1 MIETEVSFVSL
12 CYIEEGHDG
21 RVWLH
26 RLADVE
32 NGRLHT
38 PLKSDRTDKYFE
50 NRYQLYWND
59 GPSMIGAVGV
69 WEWTAVPNRND
80 PKKDYV
86 ESYYVKDYSPVRV
99 VVLQSS
105 SLEDI
110 VEQLKNGSICS
121 QAYFCDTLFCYE
133 PALGR
138 LFGRLD
144 GVLCQADEFKI
155 ADGYVKL
162 SENVHALPCF
172 TIQTSDVYNWSNKNL
187 RFLRELQLG
196 APSGSIPVKQTRE
209 VIRTLIL
216 DRSTRDVVKESFGVS
231 NAQWRKCKALLE
243 RVCDES
249 LYEAAAQILEC
260 TPEQARQAVD
270 DFVAHANEVIEAG
283 DIDAEA
289 LAQLALNHEE
299 LRRQCEESLSSKWK
313 EDHAAEL
320 AKAAQEAEAA
330 EQRLSSAEENRKR
343 LLAETEE
350 AQDRLDR
357 LCAEIKR
364 NETVGQDTVA
374 AIRLKIADAQKDM
387 AGFIASV
394 SMFLPQP
401 DSPAGETDPRWR
413 YIPAEQ
419 GRHSDDIDPAEDWRD
434 ELHIISQNL
443 ANSLKIDAEFRSMLA
458 AFLYSAHIH
467 HAPLLIAGPNG
478 CGIADALSMSLY
490 AEGSGHL
497 LLGEGCDYDIAAG
510 IQDHK
515 ERIISVRNM
524 FGRGW
529 SDELPQALSQLPKQ
543 IVWTHPYVED
553 LMIEPKGLYHYML
566 PLFSECFIQA
576 VPSLDLWPG
585 KRAEGFKEY
594 ASEKGIPL
602 RLAGFKRLG
611 LSRLLLNRLE
621 SVLSDAKAMLDTPAK
636 EKDMEVLLGLLPLSV
651 LTGRRDVLRETVES
665 ESGTSR
671 AVKEET
677 ARYFEEA

>member
-1 MIETEVSFVSL
+1 MIVSL
-12 CYIEEGHDG
+12 CYIEKGYDG
-21 RVWLH
+21 RVRLH
-26 RLADVE
+26 RLADVV
-32 NGRLHT
+32 NGRLHK
-38 PLKSDRTDKYFE
+38 PLKSGRNKAL
-50 NRYQLYWND
+50 NRYQLCWND
-59 GPSMIGAVGV
+59 GPSMIGAVGA
-69 WEWTAVPNRND
+69 WKWTAVPDRND

-86 ESYYVKDYSPVRV
+86 ESYYVKDYVPVRV

-138 LFGRLD
+138 LD

-162 SENVHALPCF
+162 SVNVHALPRF
-172 TIQTSDVYNWSNKNL
+172 TIQKSDVYNWGNEDL
-187 RFLRELQLG
+187 RFLLELQLG

-231 NAQWRKCKALLE
+231 NAQWRRCRALLE

-249 LYEAAAQILEC
+249 LYEAAAQSLAC

-283 DIDAEA
+283 DIDAEV
-289 LAQLALNHEE
+289 LTQLALNHEE
-299 LRRQCEESLSSKWK
+299 LRRQCEESLTLKWR

-320 AKAAQEAEAA
+320 AKADQEAKAA
-330 EQRLSSAEENRKR
+330 EQCLSSAEENRKR

-350 AQDRLDR
+350 AQGRLDQ
-357 LCAEIKR
+357 LLADIKHYK
-364 NETVGQDTVA
+364 TVGQDAVE

-401 DSPAGETDPRWR
+401 GSPAGEAGGSRWQ
-413 YIPAEQ
+413 YIPAEK
-419 GRHSDDIDPAEDWRD
+419 GRYAGGDDVDLAENWKD
-434 ELHIISQNL
+434 EFYAISQNL
-443 ANSLKIDAEFRSMLA
+443 ANSLEIDAEFRSMLA

-467 HAPLLIAGPNG
+467 NAPLLIAGPNG

-490 AEGSGHL
+490 AEGSGQL
-497 LLGEGCDYDIAAG
+497 LLGEGCDHDIAAG

-515 ERIISVRNM
+515 ERIVSVRNM

-529 SDELPQALSQLPKQ
+529 SDGLPQALSQLPKQ

-566 PLFSECFIQA
+566 PLFSECFIRA
-576 VPSLDLWPG
+576 APSLDLWSG
-585 KRAEGFKEY
+585 KRAEGFEEY
-594 ASEKGIPL
+594 ASETLIPF

-621 SVLSDAKAMLDTPAK
+621 AVLSDAKVMFDTPAK

-665 ESGTSR
+665 ESGLSR
-671 AVKEET
+671 AVKEEA

>member
-1 MIETEVSFVSL
+1 MTATEVFVSL
-12 CYIEEGHDG
+12 CYVEDCNG
-21 RVWLH
+21 RKWLR
-26 RLADVE
+26 RLADVKDGSLCAPE
-32 NGRLHT
+32 NSDPEGR
-38 PLKSDRTDKYFE
+38 YFE
-50 NRYQLYWND
+50 NRERIFLD
-59 GPSMIGAVGV
+59 PDSPFDEGKIGIWQWFAR
-69 WEWTAVPNRND
+69 PNRD
-80 PKKDYV
+80 EGSPGKDRVASLYMKG
-86 ESYYVKDYSPVRV
+86 YGPVRV
-99 VVLQSS
+99 VVLPSTVN
-105 SLEDI
+105 SLEE
-110 VEQLKNGSICS
+110 VAEQLKNGTVDTHP
-121 QAYFCDTLFCYE
+121 YFCSTLFCYQSE
-133 PALGR
+133 RKQLT
-138 LFGRLD
+138 
-144 GVLCQADEFKI
+144 GVLCKANKFRIENKKAI
-155 ADGYVKL
+155 IC
-162 SENVHALPCF
+162 ENVSTLPTYSICVDD
-172 TIQTSDVYNWSNKNL
+172 IYNRDDKNL
-187 RFLRELQLG
+187 RFLRELQIG
-196 APSGSIPVKQTRE
+196 APSGRIPVKQPRE

-216 DRSTRDVVKESFGVS
+216 RRSTKYVVKESFGIS
-231 NAQWRKCKALLE
+231 NAALLE

-249 LYEAAAQILEC
+249 LCEEAARILAC

-270 DFVAHANEVIEAG
+270 DFVAHADTVVEAR
-283 DIDAEA
+283 DIVVET
-289 LAQLALNHEE
+289 LAQLALKHEG

-313 EDHAAEL
+313 KVHAAEL

-401 DSPAGETDPRWR
+401 GSPAGETDPRWR

-443 ANSLKIDAEFRSMLA
+443 ANSLEIDAEFRSMLA

-467 HAPLLIAGPNG
+467 NAPLLIAGPNG

-665 ESGTSR
+665 ESGISR

>member
-1 MIETEVSFVSL
+1 MTATEVFVSL
-12 CYIEEGHDG
+12 CYVEDCNG
-21 RVWLH
+21 RKWLR
-26 RLADVE
+26 RLADVKDGSLCAPE
-32 NGRLHT
+32 NSDPEGR
-38 PLKSDRTDKYFE
+38 YFE
-50 NRYQLYWND
+50 NRERIFLDSD
-59 GPSMIGAVGV
+59 GPFDEGKIGIWQWFAR
-69 WEWTAVPNRND
+69 PNQD
-80 PKKDYV
+80 EGSPGKDRVASLYMKG
-86 ESYYVKDYSPVRV
+86 YGPVRV
-99 VVLQSS
+99 VVLPSTVN
-105 SLEDI
+105 SLEE
-110 VEQLKNGSICS
+110 VAEQLKNGTVDTHP
-121 QAYFCDTLFCYE
+121 YFCSTLFCYQSE
-133 PALGR
+133 RKQLT
-138 LFGRLD
+138 
-144 GVLCQADEFKI
+144 GVLCKANKFRIENKKAI
-155 ADGYVKL
+155 IC
-162 SENVHALPCF
+162 ENVSTLPTYSICVDD
-172 TIQTSDVYNWSNKNL
+172 IYNWDDKNL
-187 RFLRELQLG
+187 RFLRELQIG
-196 APSGSIPVKQTRE
+196 APSGRIPVKQPRE

-216 DRSTRDVVKESFGVS
+216 RRSTKYVVKESFGIS
-231 NAQWRKCKALLE
+231 NAALLE

-249 LYEAAAQILEC
+249 LCEEAARILAC

-270 DFVAHANEVIEAG
+270 DFVAHADTVIEAR
-283 DIDAEA
+283 DIVVET
-289 LAQLALNHEE
+289 LARLALKHEG

-313 EDHAAEL
+313 KVHAAEL

-401 DSPAGETDPRWR
+401 GSPAGETDPRWR

-443 ANSLKIDAEFRSMLA
+443 ANSLEIDAEFRSMLA

-467 HAPLLIAGPNG
+467 NAPLLIAGPNG

-515 ERIISVRNM
+515 ERIVSVWNM

-529 SDELPQALSQLPKQ
+529 SDGLPQALSQLPKQ
-543 IVWTHPYVED
+543 VVWTHPYVED

-566 PLFSECFIQA
+566 PLFSECFIRA

-585 KRAEGFKEY
+585 KRAEGFEEY
-594 ASEKGIPL
+594 ASAKRSPL

-621 SVLSDAKAMLDTPAK
+621 SVLSDAKAMFDTPAK
-636 EKDMEVLLGLLPLSV
+636 ERDMEALLGLLPLSV

-665 ESGTSR
+665 ESGLSR
-671 AVKEET
+671 AVKEEA

>member
-1 MIETEVSFVSL
+1 MTATEVFVSL
-12 CYIEEGHDG
+12 CYVEDCNG
-21 RVWLH
+21 RKWLR
-26 RLADVE
+26 RLADVKDGSLCAPE
-32 NGRLHT
+32 NSDPEGR
-38 PLKSDRTDKYFE
+38 YFE
-50 NRYQLYWND
+50 NRERIFLDSD
-59 GPSMIGAVGV
+59 GPFDEGKIGIWQWFAR
-69 WEWTAVPNRND
+69 PNQD
-80 PKKDYV
+80 EGSPGKDRVASLYMKG
-86 ESYYVKDYSPVRV
+86 YGPVRV
-99 VVLQSS
+99 VVLPSTVN
-105 SLEDI
+105 SLEE
-110 VEQLKNGSICS
+110 VAEQLKNGTVDTHP
-121 QAYFCDTLFCYE
+121 YFCSTLFCYQSE
-133 PALGR
+133 RKQLT
-138 LFGRLD
+138 
-144 GVLCQADEFKI
+144 GVLCKANKFRIENKKAI
-155 ADGYVKL
+155 IC
-162 SENVHALPCF
+162 ENVSTLPTYSICVDD
-172 TIQTSDVYNWSNKNL
+172 IYNWDDKNL
-187 RFLRELQLG
+187 RFLRELQIG
-196 APSGSIPVKQTRE
+196 APSGRIPVKQPRE

-216 DRSTRDVVKESFGVS
+216 RRSTKYVVKESFGIS
-231 NAQWRKCKALLE
+231 NAALLE

-249 LYEAAAQILEC
+249 LCEEAARILAC

-270 DFVAHANEVIEAG
+270 DFVAHADTVVEAR
-283 DIDAEA
+283 DIVVET
-289 LAQLALNHEE
+289 LARLALKHEG

-313 EDHAAEL
+313 KVHAAEL

-401 DSPAGETDPRWR
+401 GSPAGETDPRWR